1 MEFLLEILS
10 EELPPSHVRS
20 AVEDMKDKFARELP
34 AAQIPAASL
43 RLYSTCRRL
52 VVLAD
57 IPAGQ
62 PDREMVVTGPPK
74 ANAYAADGSPTPAA
88 AGFARAK
95 GVRVEDLQIFT
106 TEKGEYIGVRT
117 AVRGKPSAEILPGL
131 IARIISSLT
140 FPRMMRWGTGT
151 FKFSRPLRGLLCLL
165 DGKPLAFTFEGLTAS
180 DSTCGHKMRFP
191 EPFRVASFAEYSEGL
206 RARGVVLDQEERKA
220 AILTQIEARLA
231 PLGAHLHPDP
241 ALLDKLASDVEAP
254 FVVMGSFPEA
264 FLDLPLEVLS
274 TAMREGQKLFSVV
287 KNGRQQPLF
296 LGLADTDGDPK
307 GFIQKG
313 HERVL
318 KARLADARF
327 FWEQDR
333 KTPLRKQA
341 AGLKAVLFQ
350 EKLGTYEDKAQRLKK
365 LVVYLCDKA
374 GCKAL
379 AKDAAAAAELCK
391 ADLLTDMVREFPGLQ
406 GVVGGLYARAEGLP
420 EAVAQAL
427 AEHYRPQS
435 LEDEVPASPAGALL
449 SLADKIDSIVGVVG
463 IGIPT
468 SGSSD
473 PFGLR
478 RNAQGVCK
486 IILERKLSLS
496 LSRLVDKAAA
506 GYGDRLKKTPA
517 EIRTELAEYFAG
529 RLRSIFERQGFRYD
543 LINAALG
550 AGVDN
555 IHQAALRLK
564 ALDALQSGKAFEP
577 FILMAKRINNIASG
591 QPPGPVNA
599 ALLQEKAEKEL
610 HAAFLIVRDNIGPM
624 LAKGDFVQAQKMAFR
639 LQPLLDAFFDKV
651 MVMAEDPKLRRA
663 RLGLLQGI
671 KKLLDPMAD
680 FSQVVVEGDK
690 RRTREDS

>member
-1 MEFLLEILS
+1 MEFLLEILT

-20 AVEDMKDKFARELP
+20 AVEASRDKLPRELST
-34 AAQIPAASL
+34 AQIPAASL

-57 IPAGQ
+57 VPAGQ
-62 PDREMVVTGPPK
+62 PDRDMVVTGPPK

-95 GVRVEDLQIFT
+95 GVRVEDLQVFT

-117 AVRGKPSAEILPGL
+117 SVRGKPSAEILPPL

-165 DGKPLAFTFEGLTAS
+165 DGRPLPFVFEGLTAS
-180 DSTCGHKMRFP
+180 DTTCGHKMRFP
-191 EPFRVASFAEYSEGL
+191 EPFRAASFAEYRDGL
-206 RARGVVLDQEERKA
+206 RARGVILDMDERKA
-220 AILTQIEARLA
+220 AILDQIASRLA
-231 PLGAHLHPDP
+231 PLQAALHPDP
-241 ALLDKLASDVEAP
+241 ALLDKLASDVESP
-254 FVVMGSFPEA
+254 YVVMGSFPEA

-287 KNGRQQPLF
+287 KDGRQLPLF
-296 LGLADTDGDPK
+296 LGLADTDGDPR

-333 KTPLRKQA
+333 KTPLRKRA

-374 GCKAL
+374 GHKAL

-406 GVVGGLYARAEGLP
+406 GVVGGLYAKAEGLP
-420 EAVAQAL
+420 ETVAQAV

-435 LEDEVPASPAGALL
+435 LEDEAPASTAGALL

-463 IGIPT
+463 IGVPT

-486 IILERKLSLS
+486 IVLERKLNLS
-496 LSRLVDKAAA
+496 VARLVDKAAA
-506 GYGDRLKKTPA
+506 GYGDRLKKTAA
-517 EIRTELAEYFAG
+517 EIRAELADYFAG

-555 IHQAALRLK
+555 LHQAALRLK
-564 ALDALQSGKAFEP
+564 ALDVLKSGKAFEP
-577 FILMAKRINNIASG
+577 FILMAKRINNIAGG
-591 QPPGPVNA
+591 QPPSPVNA

-610 HAAFLIVRDNIGPM
+610 HSAFLIVRDNIGPM
-624 LAKGDFVQAQKMAFR
+624 LAKGDFVPAHKMAFR

-651 MVMAEDPKLRRA
+651 LVMAEEPKLRRA
-663 RLGLLQGI
+663 RIGLLQGI

-680 FSQVVVEGDK
+680 FSQVVVEGEK
-690 RRTREDS
+690 RR